1 MGLWNLYFIAKL
13 GLYFADYIDFDV
25 WLNLALATALLLPSP
40 SARGWRFLRLAL
52 VIPAAI
58 ALFYHDTR
66 FPPFSR
72 LIAQSDNLSQF
83 SADYLAELL
92 MRFIDPKVVLAGV
105 ALLLLSLMAARKLRL
120 SSFVLLAIVPGVPL
134 HQYLKTPGAAFAATA
149 TTHDADTATGIAP
162 PGAVGEPD
170 NAALDQALDA
180 FYKTQGERQVAF
192 SPPAQG
198 PDFDVVILQIC
209 SLAWDDL
216 KLAGLERDGPMA
228 RFDLL
233 FRQFNSATAY
243 SGPAAIRLLRS
254 TCGQTPHSALYQS
267 APQSCYL
274 FEQFANAGFQPRMLL
289 NHDGRFG
296 NMLSEIQSYGGLAV
310 KPDDIS
316 DLPDLWL
323 AFDGSPVKDDHAAL
337 TRWLKQRQQAPAG
350 RMALFYNSTSLH
362 DGNHPAGAKADA
374 SSAAAYGERAR
385 RLLDDINRF
394 LDDLEAS
401 GRKTVVIMIPEHGA
415 GSRGDRMQ
423 IPFMR
428 ENPSPAITLVPVGVR
443 LVGLPKPAAQVEIKQ
458 PASYIDLAEL
468 IRDMLQQNPYA
479 AGGPDART
487 LASGIGGTPYVAENE
502 GSVVARYGPHFHIR
516 YQDSAWSDYAN

>member
-1 MGLWNLYFIAKL
+1 MGLWNLYFIGKL
-13 GLYFADYIDFDV
+13 GLHFADYIDFAV
-25 WLNLALATALLLPSP
+25 WLNLALAIALLLPLP
-40 SARGWRFLRLAL
+40 AARGWHWLRLAL
-52 VIPAAI
+52 AIPAAI

-72 LIAQSDNLSQF
+72 LIAQTGNLGQF
-83 SADYLAELL
+83 SADYLAELVA
-92 MRFIDPKVVLAGV
+92 RFIDPRVVLAGV

-120 SSFVLLAIVPGVPL
+120 SSFVLLAILPGVPL
-134 HQYLKTPGAAFAATA
+134 FQYLKTPGTAFAATTRA
-149 TTHDADTATGIAP
+149 TDAGTAIGIAP
-162 PGAVGEPD
+162 PGAVGKPD

-180 FYKTQGERQVAF
+180 FYKTQGERQVTF
-192 SPPAQG
+192 TPPMQG

-216 KLAGLERDGPMA
+216 TLAGLERSGPMT

-254 TCGQTPHSALYQS
+254 TCGQTSHNALYQS
-267 APQSCYL
+267 APRSCYL
-274 FEQFANAGFQPRMLL
+274 FEQFANAGFQPRLLL

-310 KPDDIS
+310 KPDGIGT
-316 DLPDLWL
+316 LPDLWQ

-337 TRWLKQRQQAPAG
+337 TGWLRQRQQTPAG

-362 DGNHPAGAKADA
+362 DGNHPAGTKAGA
-374 SSAAAYGERAR
+374 NSAAAYGTRVR
-385 RLLDDINRF
+385 RLLDDMNRF

-443 LVGLPKPAAQVEIKQ
+443 LVGLAKPAAPVEITQ
-458 PASYIDLAEL
+458 PASYIDLAGL
-468 IRDMLQQNPYA
+468 IRDIIQQNPYA
-479 AGGPDART
+479 QGGPDART
-487 LASGIGGTPYVAENE
+487 LASGVGVTPHVAENE
-502 GSVVARYGPHFHIR
+502 GSVVVRYGPDFHIR
-516 YQDSAWSDYAN
+516 YQDSAWSEYAY